1 MNTAEATIRYK
12 TFSLV
17 IVVVLIIGGVLSYEQ
32 LGRLEDPEFTIKDAQ
47 VITFYP
53 GATPK
58 EVEEEVTEKIEREIQ
73 KLGQLKRIESL
84 SQTGKSTITVK
95 IKDKYNKQNLPQVWD
110 ELRRKVADI
119 QSQLPPGAK
128 SSIVYDDYGD
138 VYGIL
143 LSLHGDGYSY
153 KELNDYAEF
162 LQRELLQVK
171 DVSKIEIAG
180 NQQEQIF
187 VEISREKMSQLGISM
202 ETIFQAIENQNL
214 VQPSGDV
221 RVDNSYIQIK
231 PSGALDSINDIKN
244 ISIKRAANDK
254 IIYLKDIATVTR
266 GYITPPTTHMRYN
279 GKKSL
284 ALGIST
290 LSGGNV
296 VKMGEA
302 IEAKIAQL
310 MPEIPAG
317 LELDYIY
324 YQGEIVKRSVDG
336 FVINL
341 AEALLIVIVV
351 LMVFMGLRSG
361 VLIGLVL
368 LLTVAGTLIIMNI
381 IGVSLE
387 RISLGA
393 LIIALGML
401 VDNAIVVTE
410 GMIIRIQK
418 GEDKLKSAGAVVKQ
432 TMWPLLAATAIA
444 VLAFAAIGLSSDST
458 GEFLRSLFL
467 VMLISLGLSWIIAIT
482 LTPLFCVMLLEP
494 GEKTD
499 DDPYK
504 GFIFVIYKSLL
515 LTAIRFRWLTVMT
528 VMIALAGAIYAFN
541 QLEDSFF
548 PDSTSEYFMV
558 HLWLPEG
565 NDIRDTSKQAA
576 KLEKYIQKQ
585 EAVTGVTSFV
595 GGGAPRFMLVYSPE
609 KTYSSYAF
617 FLVKTN
623 DYTKIEGLMKKVEA
637 HMYDNIMGVNPRLE
651 KVRLGPGGG
660 FPWEVR
666 ISGRDP
672 DVLRD
677 LSSKVKAMLHKDGGA
692 KGIRDNWRERVKKI
706 VPEYADQQA
715 RRIGITRKDIANAL
729 NLNYS
734 GTQAGLYREKDKLIP
749 IISRAKEK
757 NRDNITDIDEVLVW
771 SPFTSV
777 MFSLRQVIKDTVT
790 ESKDANIQRWNKQ
803 RTLTVQAEPS
813 VGNTSV
819 LFNRMRPQVEAMKLP
834 IGYRIEWDGE
844 YEDSTDA
851 QAGLSKNLPVTFLIM
866 VLITIALF
874 NALRQPLIIWLTVPL
889 SIIGVAIGLTVF
901 NLSFGFMALLGFL
914 SLSGMLI
921 KNAIVLI
928 DEIDSQIADGK
939 SQFEGI
945 VDASVSRLR
954 PVTMAAITTILGMM
968 PLLFDVFFVQMAVT
982 IMFGLAFATIL
993 TLIVVPVFYVI
1004 LFRVKYEKVD

>member
-17 IVVVLIIGGVLSYEQ
+17 MVIVLIVGGVMSYEK

-47 VITFYP
+47 VITYYP

-58 EVEEEVTEKIEREIQ
+58 EVAEEVTEKLERQIQ
-73 KLGQLKRIESL
+73 KLGQLKRVESI
-84 SQTGKSTITVK
+84 SQAGKSTITVK
-95 IKDKYNKQNLPQVWD
+95 IKDKYTKKSLPQVWD
-110 ELRRKVADI
+110 ELRRKINDVQGDM
-119 QSQLPPGAK
+119 PPGART
-128 SSIVYDDYGD
+128 SIVFDDYGD

-143 LSLHGDGYSY
+143 LALHGDGFSY

-162 LQRELLQVK
+162 LQRELLQVQ

-187 VEISREKMSQLGISM
+187 VEISREKMAQLGISM
-202 ETIFQAIENQNL
+202 ESIFNSIKNQNL
-214 VQPSGDV
+214 VEPSGDV
-221 RVDNSYIQIK
+221 RVGDAYIQIR
-231 PSGALDSINDIKN
+231 PSGSLDSVKAIED
-244 ISIKRAANDK
+244 ISIKRVGNDK

-266 GYITPPTTHMRYN
+266 SYITPPTLHMRYN

-296 VKMGEA
+296 VKMGQA
-302 IEAKIAQL
+302 IEKRIEQL
-310 MPEIPAG
+310 LPEIPAG

-324 YQGEIVKRSVDG
+324 YQGDIVKKSVDG

-341 AEALLIVIVV
+341 AEALIIVILV
-351 LMVFMGLRSG
+351 LMIFMGLRSG
-361 VLIGLVL
+361 LIIGAVL
-368 LLTVAGTLIIMNI
+368 LLTVAGTLIMMNI
-381 IGVSLE
+381 MGISLE

-410 GMIIRIQK
+410 GMIIRIQQ
-418 GEDKLKSAGAVVKQ
+418 GEDKVKAAGAVVVQ

-458 GEFLRSLFL
+458 GEYLRSLFL
-467 VMLISLGLSWIIAIT
+467 VMLISLGLSWVIAIT
-482 LTPLFCVMLLEP
+482 LTPLFCTMLLQP
-494 GEKTD
+494 GDKAD

-504 GFIFVIYKSLL
+504 GIIFVIYKGLL
-515 LTAIRFRWLTVMT
+515 LAALRFRWVTVGA
-528 VMIALAGAIYAFN
+528 VVLALAGAIYAFN

-565 NDIRDTSKQAA
+565 TDIRVTSEKA
-576 KLEKYIQKQ
+576 KTLEKYIKEQDG
-585 EAVTGVTSFV
+585 VTQVTSFV
-595 GGGAPRFMLVYSPE
+595 GGGAPRFMLVYTPE
-609 KTYSSYAF
+609 KSYGSYAY

-623 DYTKIEGLMKKVEA
+623 DYQKINGLMKNIED
-637 HMYDNIMGVNPRLE
+637 HMYASILGVNPRLE

-672 DVLRD
+672 DVLRE
-677 LSSKVKAMLHKDGGA
+677 LSGNVQAMLHKDGGA
-692 KGIRDNWRERVKKI
+692 KGIRDNWRQRVKKI
-706 VPEYADQQA
+706 VPVYSDQQA
-715 RRIGITRKDIANAL
+715 RRIGISRSDIANAL

-749 IISRAKEK
+749 IMSRAKEK
-757 NRDNITDIDEVLVW
+757 DRDSISNIDEVLVW
-771 SPFTSV
+771 NPFTSV
-777 MFSLRQVIKDTVT
+777 MFSLRQVTQDVETQP
-790 ESKDANIQRWNKQ
+790 KDANIFRWNK
-803 RTLTVQAEPS
+803 RSTITVQAEPK

-819 LFNRMRPQVEAMKLP
+819 LFNRMRSQVENMPLP

-844 YEDSTDA
+844 FEDSQDA
-851 QAGLSKNLPVTFLIM
+851 QKGLSKNLPITFVLM

-874 NALRQPLIIWLTVPL
+874 NALRQPIIIWLTVPL
-889 SIIGVAIGLTVF
+889 SIIGVTVGLTIF

-928 DEIDSQIADGK
+928 DEIDSQIASGK
-939 SQFEGI
+939 SEFKGI

-954 PVTMAAITTILGMM
+954 PVTMAAITTILGMI

-982 IMFGLAFATIL
+982 IMFGLAFATVL

-1004 LFRVKYEKVD
+1004 FFRVRYEKMD